1 MDNKLERLTATLTP
15 SHAARPSLPV
25 APAATIELPEQTG
38 GFALRDFWRLIQAH
52 RGLVAAAVL
61 ASLAAA
67 AAYNFLRVPT
77 YLATVSIQID
87 REQPNIAR
95 LDDDTSRIPERPDY
109 IETQYK
115 ILKSRTLA
123 RRVIDRL
130 DLGRA
135 AELNHGVPQRPEPPW
150 AGPAAAALVHPRVVD
165 AFLARLRVDPGKGT
179 RLVDVSFESE
189 DAALALAVANTLADE
204 YIEHNLEAKWNT
216 TQKASGWLQQQLA
229 SLQDALQSSESALH
243 EYAARHSILFVEER
257 KDITTEKLAR
267 LENELTA
274 AQAER
279 IEKQS
284 LALLV
289 EDAVR
294 GGGDL
299 PAQVTN
305 TTLQELRNKLVDL
318 RREQQKLSVSFGPSY
333 PRVVR
338 ATREVE
344 EVERSIAEEN
354 RRLLA
359 RVREEFTL
367 SQGRE
372 RLLLEAAQRQRQL
385 VNRLS
390 DDFIQYDILKREAES
405 NRQLYEGLL
414 QRLKEAGVSAGLRAS
429 NIAVLDPAELPE
441 RPYRPRRLL
450 NLLLGLLGGSLSG
463 IVLAFAAEHLN
474 TRVRTPDEVERLTGL
489 DLLAVLPRRRE
500 VHANLRARMRIAG
513 GALSLSLVRAKPRH
527 AVLGP
532 LLEPANGAAGGPG
545 GFAPTAR
552 AEAIGSYGSAAGGH
566 PAAPRDATADHDA
579 AGTHD
584 PTAAHVSVQAQALS
598 GAAQDPPAGTH
609 SSPTA
614 AYGSSCVPNRVAGG
628 AVLAQD
634 SVEGQPGVT
643 SGASAPVGQP
653 RRTLASTAASSNGHD
668 PGPHVWDAEAGLSEA
683 YRTLRSSILLGW
695 DDGLRRLLIT
705 SSQPQ
710 EGKTTVSLNLACS
723 LAQLGRNVLLIDA
736 DMRRPNCARQ
746 LGVEPPHGLSAYLRG
761 TVDFDTLLAATPVD
775 HLSLVHAGSAEAF
788 ASDLLCSPRLAEL
801 LDEAARRFDH
811 VVIDSPPSL
820 VLSDAR
826 TISRLVEGVILVVSD
841 QTDRGALLRTTQT
854 FDDAGVRLVGFVM
867 NRVNLAALDYGYYR
881 HYGYYYAYGEKHSA

>member
-1 MDNKLERLTATLTP
+1 MNGKLERLTATLAP
-15 SHAARPSLPV
+15 SAPLVASAPLRPSPP
-25 APAATIELPEQTG
+25 APPPARLIELPEQTG
-38 GFALRDFWRLIQAH
+38 GFSLRDFWRLVQAR
-52 RGLVAAAVL
+52 RGIVAAAIL

-67 AAYNFLRVPT
+67 AVYNFVKVPT

-95 LDDDTSRIPERPDY
+95 LDDELSRLPERPDY

-115 ILKSRTLA
+115 ILRSRTLA
-123 RRVIDRL
+123 RRVIEHL
-130 DLGRA
+130 DLEGVP
-135 AELNHGVPQRPEPPW
+135 ELTRGVTQLTRGVPELAHGAPNLTPKASGGVPQRPASPW
-150 AGPAAAALVHPRVVD
+150 AAPEPGGGPHPRVVD

-189 DAALALAVANTLADE
+189 DPRLAPAAANALADE

-229 SLQDALQSSESALH
+229 SLQEALQASESALH

-279 IEKQS
+279 IGKQS

-289 EDAVR
+289 EDGVR
-294 GGGDL
+294 GGGEL
-299 PAQVTN
+299 LAQLTN
-305 TTLQELRNKLVDL
+305 PTLQELRNKLVEL
-318 RREQQKLSVSFGPSY
+318 RREQQKLAVSFGPAY

-338 ATREVE
+338 AAREGDE
-344 EVERSIAEEN
+344 IERSIAEEKQ
-354 RRLLA
+354 RLLA
-359 RVREEFTL
+359 QVREEFEL

-385 VNRLS
+385 VNILS

-429 NIAVLDPAELPE
+429 NIAVLDPAEAPE
-441 RPYRPRRLL
+441 WPYRPRRLL
-450 NLLLGLLGGSLSG
+450 NLLLGLLAGSLLG
-463 IVLAFAAEHLN
+463 VLLAFAADHLN

-500 VHANLRARMRIAG
+500 IRTNLRARLRVAG
-513 GALSLSLVRAKPRH
+513 GALSFSLVRPKQPR

-532 LLEPANGAAGGPG
+532 LLNSGNGATRHATALDHNALDRTPQACTEPVGTAAAGIVPD
-545 GFAPTAR
+545 
-552 AEAIGSYGSAAGGH
+552 SAALEG
-566 PAAPRDATADHDA
+566 PVTDSAAPVRA
-579 AGTHD
+579 AET
-584 PTAAHVSVQAQALS
+584 TAA
-598 GAAQDPPAGTH
+598 DPRNP
-609 SSPTA
+609 
-614 AYGSSCVPNRVAGG
+614 
-628 AVLAQD
+628 
-634 SVEGQPGVT
+634 
-643 SGASAPVGQP
+643 
-653 RRTLASTAASSNGHD
+653 ASTHGGSPRLAPGSRAAASNGHK
-668 PGPHVWDAEAGLSEA
+668 PSAQIWDAEAGLSEA

-746 LGVEPPHGLSAYLRG
+746 LGVEARHGLSAFLRG
-761 TVDFDTLLAATPVD
+761 TVDFDSLLTATPVQ
-775 HLSLVHAGSAEAF
+775 HLSLIHAGSAEAF

-826 TISRLVEGVILVVSD
+826 TISRQVEGVILVVSD
-841 QTDRGALLRTTQT
+841 QTDRGALLRTKQT
-854 FDDAGVRLVGFVM
+854 FDDASVRLVGFVM
-867 NRVNLAALDYGYYR
+867 NRVNLADLDYGYYR
-881 HYGYYYAYGEKHSA
+881 HYGYYYAYGEKQGG

>member
-1 MDNKLERLTATLTP
+1 MENKLERLTATL
-15 SHAARPSLPV
+15 
-25 APAATIELPEQTG
+25 APAAPQRLLSSAAPRTLIELPEAAG
-38 GFALRDFWRLIQAH
+38 GFSLRDFWRLIQA
-52 RGLVAAAVL
+52 RRAIVSAAILAALVVAAL
-61 ASLAAA
+61 
-67 AAYNFLRVPT
+67 YNYLKVPT
-77 YLATVSIQID
+77 YLATVSVQID

-95 LDDDTSRIPERPDY
+95 LDEELSRLPERPDY

-115 ILKSRTLA
+115 VLKSRTLA
-123 RRVIDRL
+123 RRVIQRL
-130 DLGRA
+130 ELGRVP
-135 AELNHGVPQRPEPPW
+135 ELNRGVP
-150 AGPAAAALVHPRVVD
+150 AGPATPWTFPGTGDALQPRVVD

-189 DAALALAVANTLADE
+189 DPQLAPAAANALAEE

-229 SLQDALQSSESALH
+229 SLQDALQASESALH
-243 EYAARHSILFVEER
+243 EYATRHSILFVEER

-274 AQAER
+274 SQAER

-289 EDAVR
+289 EDATR
-294 GGGDL
+294 GGGEL

-305 TTLQELRNKLVDL
+305 PTLQELRNKLVDL
-318 RREQQKLSVSFGPSY
+318 RREQQKLSVSFGPAY

-338 ATREVE
+338 AGREVE
-344 EVERSIAEEN
+344 EIERSIAEEKQ
-354 RRLLA
+354 RLLA
-359 RVREEFTL
+359 RVREEFEL
-367 SQGRE
+367 SEGRE
-372 RLLLEAAQRQRQL
+372 RLLLEAAQRQRRL

-429 NIAVLDPAELPE
+429 NIAVLDAAELPE

-450 NLLLGLLGGSLSG
+450 NLLLGLLGGSLAG
-463 IVLAFAAEHLN
+463 VVLAFAAEHLN

-500 VHANLRARMRIAG
+500 IRGNLRARLRISG
-513 GALSLSLVRAKPRH
+513 GAFSVSLMRPKQPR

-532 LLEPANGAAGGPG
+532 LSGNGVTLRSAAPDPAATAATEDRPGNAASHRGESSPG
-545 GFAPTAR
+545 GETR
-552 AEAIGSYGSAAGGH
+552 
-566 PAAPRDATADHDA
+566 
-579 AGTHD
+579 
-584 PTAAHVSVQAQALS
+584 
-598 GAAQDPPAGTH
+598 
-609 SSPTA
+609 
-614 AYGSSCVPNRVAGG
+614 
-628 AVLAQD
+628 
-634 SVEGQPGVT
+634 
-643 SGASAPVGQP
+643 
-653 RRTLASTAASSNGHD
+653 LASEPKTVSSSNGH
-668 PGPHVWDAEAGLSEA
+668 GRSARIWDAETGLSEA

-723 LAQLGRNVLLIDA
+723 LAQLGRKVLLIDA

-746 LGVEPPHGLSAYLRG
+746 LGVEAPHGLSAYLRG
-761 TVDFDTLLAATPVD
+761 AIDFDSLLAATPVN
-775 HLSLVHAGSAEAF
+775 HLSLIHAGSAEAF

-801 LDEAARRFDH
+801 LDEAGRRFDH

-841 QTDRGALLRTTQT
+841 QTDRGALLRTKQT
-854 FDDAGVRLVGFVM
+854 FDDANVRLVGFVM
-867 NRVNLAALDYGYYR
+867 NRVNLADLDYGYYR
-881 HYGYYYAYGEKHSA
+881 HYGYYYAYGEKHSVL

>member
-1 MDNKLERLTATLTP
+1 MDNKLERLTATLAP
-15 SHAARPSLPV
+15 SPAQRL
-25 APAATIELPEQTG
+25 PAASAPPTVIELPEPAG
-38 GFALRDFWRLIQAH
+38 GFALRDFWRLIQAR
-52 RGLVAAAVL
+52 RGIVAAAVL
-61 ASLAAA
+61 AAVAAA
-67 AAYNFLRVPT
+67 AVYNFVRVPT

-95 LDDDTSRIPERPDY
+95 LDEELSRLPERPDY

-123 RRVIDRL
+123 RRAIERLQLDRV
-130 DLGRA
+130 
-135 AELNHGVPQRPEPPW
+135 AELNRRAPPRPAMPGTTLAD
-150 AGPAAAALVHPRVVD
+150 AGAVHPRVVD

-189 DAALALAVANTLADE
+189 DRRLAPAVANALAGE

-229 SLQDALQSSESALH
+229 NLQDALQASESELH

-289 EDAVR
+289 EDALR
-294 GGGDL
+294 GKGEL

-305 TTLQELRNKLVDL
+305 PALLELRNKLVEL
-318 RREQQKLSVSFGPSY
+318 RREQQKLSVGFGPAY

-338 ATREVE
+338 AGREVAE
-344 EVERSIAEEN
+344 IERSITEEKQ
-354 RRLLA
+354 RLLE
-359 RVREEFTL
+359 RVREEFEL
-367 SQGRE
+367 SQSRE
-372 RLLLEAAQRQRQL
+372 RLLWEAAQRQRHL

-441 RPYRPRRLL
+441 TAYRPRRLL
-450 NLLLGLLGGSLSG
+450 NLLLGLAGGSLLG
-463 IVLAFAAEHLN
+463 VVLAFAAEHLN

-500 VHANLRARMRIAG
+500 VRSNLRARLRISG
-513 GALSLSLVRAKPRH
+513 GAVSVSLARSKQPG

-532 LLEPANGAAGGPG
+532 LLESGNGAGRPKVAPDRATPDHPSSDGP
-545 GFAPTAR
+545 APDRIAPARTTTHGAVPDSGALDSDAPGPAPQGTA
-552 AEAIGSYGSAAGGH
+552 AEPLN
-566 PAAPRDATADHDA
+566 PAAT
-579 AGTHD
+579 
-584 PTAAHVSVQAQALS
+584 PTEIRLAPLS
-598 GAAQDPPAGTH
+598 K
-609 SSPTA
+609 
-614 AYGSSCVPNRVAGG
+614 
-628 AVLAQD
+628 
-634 SVEGQPGVT
+634 
-643 SGASAPVGQP
+643 
-653 RRTLASTAASSNGHD
+653 TAASNGHQT
-668 PGPHVWDAEAGLSEA
+668 PARVWDAEAGLSEA
-683 YRTLRSSILLGW
+683 YRTLRSSILLGH
-695 DDGLRRLLIT
+695 DTLRRLLIT

-746 LGVEPPHGLSAYLRG
+746 LGVTAPHGLSAYLRG
-761 TVDFDTLLAATPVD
+761 AIDFDSLLAATPVP
-775 HLSLVHAGSAEAF
+775 HLSLIHAGSAEAF
-788 ASDLLCSPRLAEL
+788 ASDLLCSPRLAEM
-801 LDEAARRFDH
+801 LDEAGRRFDH

-841 QTDRGALLRTTQT
+841 RTERGALLRTKQT

-867 NRVNLAALDYGYYR
+867 NRVNLAALDDGYYR

>member
-1 MDNKLERLTATLTP
+1 MDNKLERLTTTLAP
-15 SHAARPSLPV
+15 AHAPRPL
-25 APAATIELPEQTG
+25 APAAPAALIELPEQAG
-38 GFALRDFWRLIQAH
+38 GFALRDFWRLIQAR
-52 RGLVAAAVL
+52 RGIVAAAIF
-61 ASLAAA
+61 ASLLAA

-77 YLATVSIQID
+77 YLATVTIQID

-95 LDDDTSRIPERPDY
+95 LDEDLSRLPERPDY

-123 RRVIDRL
+123 RRVIERL
-130 DLGRA
+130 DLDQVP
-135 AELNHGVPQRPEPPW
+135 ELSRGVPRAPAPPPW
-150 AGPAAAALVHPRVVD
+150 AGAEAQAPVHPRVVD
-165 AFLARLRVDPGKGT
+165 AVLARLRVDPGKGT
-179 RLVDVSFESE
+179 RLVDVSFECE
-189 DAALALAVANTLADE
+189 DAVLAPAVANTLADE

-229 SLQDALQSSESALH
+229 SLRDTLEASETALH
-243 EYAARHSILFVEER
+243 DYAARHAILFVEER

-267 LENELTA
+267 LENELTS

-294 GGGDL
+294 GGGGL

-305 TTLQELRNKLVDL
+305 PALQELRAKLVDL
-318 RREQQKLSVSFGPSY
+318 RREQQKLLVSFGPSY

-338 ATREVE
+338 AAREVE
-344 EVERSIAEEN
+344 EIERSISEEN
-354 RRLLA
+354 QRLLT
-359 RVREEFTL
+359 RVREEFVL
-367 SQGRE
+367 SQGHE
-372 RLLLEAAQRQRQL
+372 RLLLVATRRQRQL

-429 NIAVLDPAELPE
+429 NVAVLDPAERPE
-441 RPYRPRRLL
+441 HPYRPRRLL
-450 NLLLGLLGGSLSG
+450 NLLAGLLGGSLLG
-463 IVLAFAAEHLN
+463 VVLAFAAEHLN

-489 DLLAVLPRRRE
+489 DLLAVLPRRELR
-500 VHANLRARMRIAG
+500 ANLRLRLRVAG
-513 GALSLSLVRAKPRH
+513 GAYSLSLVRLKPPRT
-527 AVLGP
+527 VLGP
-532 LLEPANGAAGGPG
+532 LLQSRNG
-545 GFAPTAR
+545 PTAR
-552 AEAIGSYGSAAGGH
+552 ASAWATTAAAPASLGSTATEDEKKRLLPGSPT
-566 PAAPRDATADHDA
+566 PAANGAE
-579 AGTHD
+579 
-584 PTAAHVSVQAQALS
+584 TAAR
-598 GAAQDPPAGTH
+598 AGD
-609 SSPTA
+609 TA
-614 AYGSSCVPNRVAGG
+614 
-628 AVLAQD
+628 
-634 SVEGQPGVT
+634 
-643 SGASAPVGQP
+643 
-653 RRTLASTAASSNGHD
+653 
-668 PGPHVWDAEAGLSEA
+668 AGLSEAEA

-723 LAQLGRNVLLIDA
+723 LAQLGRKVLLVDA

-746 LGVEPPHGLSAYLRG
+746 LGVEAPHGLSAYLRG
-761 TVDFDTLLAATPVD
+761 AIDFDSLLAATPVN
-775 HLSLVHAGSAEAF
+775 HLSLIHAGSAEAF

-841 QTDRGALLRTTQT
+841 QTDRGALLRTKQT

-867 NRVNLAALDYGYYR
+867 NRVDLADLDYGYYR
-881 HYGYYYAYGEKHSA
+881 HYGYYYAYGEKHRA

>member
-1 MDNKLERLTATLTP
+1 MDNKLERLTATLAP
-15 SHAARPSLPV
+15 S
-25 APAATIELPEQTG
+25 APARLPPPATPATLIELPEPGG
-38 GFALRDFWRLIQAH
+38 GFALRDLWRLLQA
-52 RGLVAAAVL
+52 RRAIVATAILAA
-61 ASLAAA
+61 LAAA
-67 AAYNFLRVPT
+67 AVYNYLKVPT

-95 LDDDTSRIPERPDY
+95 LDEELSRLPERPDY

-123 RRVIDRL
+123 RRVIQRL
-130 DLGRA
+130 DLERVP
-135 AELNHGVPQRPEPPW
+135 ELNRGVPAEPGPLR
-150 AGPAAAALVHPRVVD
+150 AGPGHDSSAPHPRLVD
-165 AFLARLRVDPGKGT
+165 ALLARLRVDPGKGT

-189 DAALALAVANTLADE
+189 DPRLATAAANTLAGE

-229 SLQDALQSSESALH
+229 SLQDDLQASESALH

-279 IEKQS
+279 IEKQL

-299 PAQVTN
+299 PAQLTN
-305 TTLQELRNKLVDL
+305 PTLQELRNKLVEL

-338 ATREVE
+338 TGREAAE
-344 EVERSIAEEN
+344 IERSIGEEKQ
-354 RRLLA
+354 RLLDHVGEA
-359 RVREEFTL
+359 FEL

-372 RLLLEAAQRQRQL
+372 RLLLEAAQRQRHL

-390 DDFIQYDILKREAES
+390 DDFIRYDILKRDAES

-441 RPYRPRRLL
+441 RPYRPRRVL
-450 NLLLGLLGGSLSG
+450 NLLLGLLGGSLLG
-463 IVLAFAAEHLN
+463 VVLAFAAEHLN

-489 DLLAVLPRRRE
+489 DLLAVLPRRRDIRGDW
-500 VHANLRARMRIAG
+500 RARLRIAAG
-513 GALSLSLVRAKPRH
+513 GFSVSLVRPKQH
-527 AVLGP
+527 GAVLGP
-532 LLEPANGAAGGPG
+532 LLNPRKGVTCQIPAPQQAALDP
-545 GFAPTAR
+545 APDQ
-552 AEAIGSYGSAAGGH
+552 AA
-566 PAAPRDATADHDA
+566 
-579 AGTHD
+579 
-584 PTAAHVSVQAQALS
+584 
-598 GAAQDPPAGTH
+598 
-609 SSPTA
+609 
-614 AYGSSCVPNRVAGG
+614 PNRVEPEQAAPDRDAG
-628 AVLAQD
+628 AAAPD
-634 SVEGQPGVT
+634 SLRAAATLNGVT
-643 SGASAPVGQP
+643 RLAPA
-653 RRTLASTAASSNGHD
+653 RKAASSNGRQ
-668 PGPHVWDAEAGLSEA
+668 PASRVWDAEAGLSEA

-695 DDGLRRLLIT
+695 DDGLSRLLIT

-746 LGVEPPHGLSAYLRG
+746 LGVEAPHGLSAYLRG
-761 TVDFDTLLAATPVD
+761 AVDFDSLLTPTPVS
-775 HLSLVHAGSAEAF
+775 HLSLIHAGSAEAF

-826 TISRLVEGVILVVSD
+826 TISRQVEGVILVVSD
-841 QTDRGALLRTTQT
+841 QTDRGALLRTKQT

-867 NRVNLAALDYGYYR
+867 NRVNLADLDYGYYR
-881 HYGYYYAYGEKHSA
+881 HYGYYYAYGEKHGG